1 MTTAASQTSPSTPR
15 SSIIDVAV
23 RLFGQQGYTG
33 TSMRD
38 IAKSVGVLPGSLY
51 AHIDSKETLLV
62 EIVDDGITSFLSAV
76 EPIVAGDQPPE
87 ERLRAA
93 IRAHVEVVAQNPER
107 SLVVFHQWRFLGEP
121 NLGAAIEK
129 RRRYEQAYIT
139 VVNQGVKGGAFD
151 PGLNVRIAVLTILGA
166 LNWTPEWY
174 SPDGPATPGQL
185 GDRIADTLLGG
196 LVARS

>member
-1 MTTAASQTSPSTPR
+1 MSTATAVTPSTPR
-15 SSIIDVAV
+15 SSILDVAV

-62 EIVDDGITSFLSAV
+62 EIVNAGITSFLDAV
-76 EPIVAGDQPPE
+76 EPSVSSPDSADA
-87 ERLRAA
+87 RLRAA

-121 NLGAAIEK
+121 NLAAAIDK
-129 RRRYEQAYIT
+129 RRRYEQAFMTI
-139 VVNQGVKGGAFD
+139 VGDGVRAGIFATS
-151 PGLNVRIAVLTILGA
+151 LNIRIAVLTILGA

-174 SPDGPATPGQL
+174 SPDGPATPSQL
-185 GDRIADTLLGG
+185 GDRIADTLLQG
-196 LVARS
+196 LVART